1 MWLHK
6 VFLAAVAG
14 YIPSAM
20 VRCIA
25 AFIDA
30 CYIARRNAI
39 DLASCERLQD
49 CVQTYYCHG
58 LQD

>member
-39 DLASCERLQD
+39 DSASRECLQD
-49 CVQTYYCHG
+49 CVQTYYQ
-58 LQD
+58 L